1 MVHPRVE
8 HLKKISRS
16 MDSQFR
22 GPFGIRFGWDALVG
36 LIPGIGDLL
45 TSAVS
50 FYIVVQAASLGCPAS
65 TLLRMGLNILFENLI
80 DLIPLIGNVF
90 DFFWKANLKNIS
102 LLESHLENPRKTTIQ
117 SRILIFAVFAFFIAA
132 FVGLIILTIYVLDF
146 LLGLFT
152 S

>member
-1 MVHPRVE
+1 
-8 HLKKISRS
+8 
-16 MDSQFR
+16 
-22 GPFGIRFGWDALVG
+22 
-36 LIPGIGDLL
+36 
-45 TSAVS
+45 
-50 FYIVVQAASLGCPAS
+50 
-65 TLLRMGLNILFENLI
+65 LLRMGLNILFENLI